1 MTLEAP
7 PGAWCSADREI
18 ARLSRSEKTVRGA
31 SERVGKATH
40 ARNEHHGRSPSCQR
54 DGLQPMAHSRKP
66 PYQPVYPGRRPTAW
80 LRSRNC
86 PTMVS
91 TSTTRDGCRAGRH
104 SRGLP
109 PPWRPLRRHRT
120 KCSLG
125 RGAGSALR
133 IPLIRVPHPM
143 ARHRWLGTVLR
154 GALCE
159 SALTAGPSQ
168 LRAGSDRPTGLRE

>member
-7 PGAWCSADREI
+7 PGAWCSAGREI
-18 ARLSRSEKTVRGA
+18 ARLSRSEKTVWGA

-40 ARNEHHGRSPSCQR
+40 ARNEHHGRAPEGRAATHGPLPQAPIPTSLSW
-54 DGLQPMAHSRKP
+54 P
-66 PYQPVYPGRRPTAW
+66 PTNSLAPVAQLSDHG
-80 LRSRNC
+80 
-86 PTMVS
+86 V
-91 TSTTRDGCRAGRH
+91 DEHDAGWV
-104 SRGLP
+104 SRGP
-109 PPWRPLRRHRT
+109 PFPRFAAAMEPLRRHRT